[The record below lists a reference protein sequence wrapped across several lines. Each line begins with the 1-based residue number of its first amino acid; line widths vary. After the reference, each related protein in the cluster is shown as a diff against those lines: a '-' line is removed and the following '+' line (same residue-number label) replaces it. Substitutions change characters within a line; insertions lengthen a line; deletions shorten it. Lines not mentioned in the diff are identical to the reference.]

1 MNIIRR
7 LTIRQLRQNKRRTLV
22 TIIGVIISVSMI
34 TAVSTLGVSFLDLLQ
49 RHTIAKNGLWHALLD
64 NASYGQA
71 KQVRQDN
78 AHAIRSMQLA
88 RNIGYALNEQSDNK
102 FMPYFYIQQMDEAAL
117 EQQAVKLVE
126 GRLPQAGN
134 EVLASSA
141 LYNSGSFGYK
151 VGDAISLEVGLRYML
166 PDQAGA
172 EPMGPLWQLQPYIY
186 DTSKAPLEELRDVRP
201 QTYTIV
207 GIADLPESGYTA
219 YTLLGLLQ
227 EAQLADSDLI
237 SIYLVMDKLS
247 GGIYR
252 TVNSIA
258 ASAGIEK
265 VEFHNELLRYYLI
278 SNSDSF
284 RSVMIG
290 LIGTIMLII
299 AIGSVSLIY
308 NAFAISVADRSR
320 YLGMLASVGAT
331 RKQKRGSVF
340 FEGAAISLISIPL
353 GIVGGL
359 AGISGTL
366 WFLDSYIG
374 SLFDTLEPLRVH
386 VTAASLL
393 LAAGVSLFTIFVS
406 IYFPARRASRI
417 SAIDAIR
424 QSQDIKLT
432 ARAVKTSR
440 LVRSLFG
447 LEAEIGL
454 KNLKRNKGR
463 YKATIFSLVISIVLF
478 MSVSFFTDNFRKSM
492 GMTQSGIA
500 HDLEI
505 YHFAPSEKL
514 ALDHLRQMDG
524 VAELAWVQSV
534 HANTRVP
541 EAKLAAPLKRK
552 VQDGEVQLEGGSFS
566 YGAVVRAL
574 DDSALAKFAAE
585 QGIEAAPLYD
595 TEKLSAIAV
604 NTITY
609 SDGERGKYVE
619 AQAMELAAGER
630 LGLFYHAEI
639 FSRAGENEALTV
651 VHSEEKELPSLAIAA
666 LADADPFGVRGQR
679 LGGINLIVSE
689 PVMQQLLAHY
699 EGVAD
704 SVVMIQSSDPA
715 ATEQALVELPDN
727 EELAYSNLHSYR
739 QQEKQ
744 LLIIMNVFC
753 YGFIALISLISVTNI
768 LNTISTSIALRK
780 REFAMLR
787 SIGMTPL
794 GFRRMI
800 RYESIFYGLKAL
812 LYGIPISA
820 AAMYLMYNSLMN
832 GFEFKAVVPW
842 DKLAIA
848 VLAVFLIVGL
858 SMLYAS
864 SKVRKENIIDAI
876 KQETI

>member
-1 MNIIRR
+1 MNIIRK

-49 RHTIAKNGLWHALLD
+49 RHTIAKNGLWHALLE
-64 NASYGQA
+64 NASYEQA
-71 KQVRQDN
+71 KQVRQDD
-78 AHAIRSMQLA
+78 AIRSVQLA
-88 RNIGYALNEQSDNK
+88 RNIGYAVNEHSDNK
-102 FMPYFYIQQMDEAAL
+102 YMPYYYIQQMDEAAL
-117 EQQAVKLVE
+117 EQQAIELVQ
-126 GRLPQAGN
+126 GRMPQAGN

-141 LYNSGSFGYK
+141 LLNSGTFGYK
-151 VGDAISLEVGLRYML
+151 VGDTVSLEVGLRYSL
-166 PDQAGA
+166 PSDQPDA
-172 EPMGPLWQLQPYIY
+172 EPLGPLWQSNPYLY
-186 DTSKAPLEELRDVRP
+186 DTNKAPQEELRDLRS
-201 QTYTIV
+201 QSYTIV
-207 GIADLPESGYTA
+207 GIADMPETGYTG

-227 EAQLADSDLI
+227 EEQLADTDLV
-237 SIYLVMDKLS
+237 SIYLVMDKLNN
-247 GGIYR
+247 GIYD
-252 TVNSIA
+252 TVDSLA
-258 ASAGIEK
+258 ASAGIKK
-265 VEFHNELLRYYLI
+265 VEYHNELLRYYMI
-278 SNSDSF
+278 SNADSF

-299 AIGSVSLIY
+299 VIGSVSLIY

-331 RKQKRGSVF
+331 RKQKRSSVF
-340 FEGAAISLISIPL
+340 FEGAAISVISIPL
-353 GIVGGL
+353 GIASGL
-359 AGISGTL
+359 AGIGATL
-366 WFLDSYIG
+366 WYLNSYIG
-374 SLFDTLEPLRVH
+374 SLFNTLEPLRVH
-386 VTAASLL
+386 VTAVSLL
-393 LAAGVSLFTIFVS
+393 LAVGVSLFTIFIS

-432 ARAVKTSR
+432 TRAVKTSR

-478 MSVSFFTDNFRKSM
+478 MSVSFFSDNFQKSV
-492 GMTQSGIA
+492 GMTQSGLE
-500 HDLEI
+500 HDFMI
-505 YHFAPSEKL
+505 YHFAPGGEL
-514 ALDHLRQMDG
+514 TLDRLRQMDG
-524 VAELAWVQSV
+524 VTELSWVRTVYAQ
-534 HANTRVP
+534 TRVP
-541 EAKLAAPLKRK
+541 EAKLATPLKRM
-552 VQDGEVQLEGGSFS
+552 VQDGDVQLEDGSFS
-566 YGAVVRAL
+566 YQAALRAL
-574 DDSALAKFAAE
+574 DDDTLAKFAAE
-585 QGIEAAPLYD
+585 QGIETAPLYD
-595 TEKLSAIAV
+595 TEKPSAIAV

-609 SDGERGKYVE
+609 SDGQRGKYVE
-619 AQAMELAAGER
+619 AQAMELAAGEQ
-630 LGLFYHAEI
+630 LELFYHTEM
-639 FSRAGENEALTV
+639 FSRAGENEAFTV
-651 VHSEEKELPSLAIAA
+651 VHSTEMELPSLAITA
-666 LADADPFGVRGQR
+666 LADSDPFGVRGQS
-679 LGGINLIVSE
+679 LGSINLIVSE
-689 PVMQQLLAHY
+689 PMMQKLLEQY

-704 SVVMIQSSDPA
+704 SVVMVQSSDPA
-715 ATEQALVELPDN
+715 ATERALVELPDN
-727 EELAYSNLHSYR
+727 EELAYTNLYSHR
-739 QQEKQ
+739 QQERQ

-787 SIGMTPL
+787 SIGMTPQ

-820 AAMYLMYNSLMN
+820 AAMYLMYASLMN
-832 GFEFKAVVPW
+832 GFEYSAVIPW